1 MENNST
7 HSLAE
12 TWQIIGR
19 FRPNFSFVLSAVF
32 AFDTHIDID

>member
-1 MENNST
+1 MENNSA

-12 TWQIIGR
+12 TWEIIGR

-32 AFDTHIDID
+32 AFDIDTD